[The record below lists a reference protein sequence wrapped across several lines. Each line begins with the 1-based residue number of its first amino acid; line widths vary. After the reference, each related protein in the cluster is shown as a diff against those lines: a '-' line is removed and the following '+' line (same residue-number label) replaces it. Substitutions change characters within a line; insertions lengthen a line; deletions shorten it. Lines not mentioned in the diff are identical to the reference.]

1 MLNYDDINKL
11 NDDDKELLYKII
23 ELSHLANKINVPRP
37 CNIDKENQTFE
48 IMKGEIIA
56 GNDNPDIIK
65 KFKLLLV
72 KLMNNK
78 RIPRRQGQEILT
90 DLITLGY

>member
-1 MLNYDDINKL
+1 MFLVLVILIKKIKL
-11 NDDDKELLYKII
+11 LE
-23 ELSHLANKINVPRP
+23 
-37 CNIDKENQTFE
+37 F
-48 IMKGEIIA
+48 MKGEIIA

-65 KFKLLLV
+65 LIKLLLV
-72 KLMNNK
+72 KLMNIK

>member
-1 MLNYDDINKL
+1 MFLVLVILIKKIKL
-11 NDDDKELLYKII
+11 L
-23 ELSHLANKINVPRP
+23 
-37 CNIDKENQTFE
+37 E

-56 GNDNPDIIK
+56 GNDNPDIINLI
-65 KFKLLLV
+65 KLLLV
-72 KLMNNK
+72 KLMNIK